1 LNEGEALIQDH
12 QTLCGVYATSHWRP
26 GEVVRDFYALGLP
39 EDQEPEA
46 VQVVV
51 LRTNGAE
58 FENIAV
64 ISFSF
69 R

>member
-1 LNEGEALIQDH
+1 
-12 QTLCGVYATSHWRP
+12 
-26 GEVVRDFYALGLP
+26 LP

-51 LRTNGAE
+51 YRTNGAE

-64 ISFSF
+64 QTFAF